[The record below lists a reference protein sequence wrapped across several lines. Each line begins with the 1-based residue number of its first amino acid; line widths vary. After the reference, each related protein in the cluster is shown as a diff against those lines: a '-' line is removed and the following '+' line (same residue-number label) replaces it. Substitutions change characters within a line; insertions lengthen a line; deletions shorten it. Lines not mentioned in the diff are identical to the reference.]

1 MDLKGYLIL
10 FINETIMIE
19 SLNAQYITILFVLTQ
34 LSSMMNTFLPIIRPL
49 MLLLGYYKYKITT
62 RETGLLFKS
71 KIHSMP
77 LIYNSMNENQEPSGT
92 IIHRSLIPQFIIYEH
107 QDHYH
112 GFIIFCRKEF
122 YKNIFNKDYKKK
134 EIVLDDDFVPQ
145 KDKKETNKETK
156 TGATDEDDI
165 YKHKQINLVTRYGNM
180 GYFEYNLRKI
190 DLTLVHGVEHKF
202 FKKQEE
208 LYKSIMMFYKT
219 QNYCKVFLAGEPG
232 SGKTFFSYLMAQ
244 KLDCYFCDTY
254 DPYLP
259 SSSFMEVYN
268 SCKLKPEKPLI
279 VVLDE
284 VDILLNKIMK
294 NQAQTHEK
302 YCREIHDKLSWN
314 NFMDKIDYGLYP
326 YVIFVMNSNMSK
338 DKLMSTTDPSL
349 LRKGRIDIAVEW

>member
-1 MDLKGYLIL
+1 MLD
-10 FINETIMIE
+10 T
-19 SLNAQYITILFVLTQ
+19 LNTQYITILFVLSQ
-34 LSSMMNTFLPIIRPL
+34 FSNMMNAFAPFIRPIL
-49 MLLLGYYKYKITT
+49 CLLGYYKYTIST

-71 KIHSMP
+71 KIHSMS
-77 LIYNSMNENQEPSGT
+77 LIYNSMNENQEPCGT
-92 IIHRSLIPQFIIYEH
+92 IIHRSLIPQFIIYEN
-107 QDHYH
+107 QDHYN
-112 GFIIFCRKEF
+112 GYIIFCRKAF
-122 YKNIFNKDYKKK
+122 YKSIFDKDYKKK

-145 KDKKETNKETK
+145 KDKEETNPDTKSNALVQKE
-156 TGATDEDDI
+156 I
-165 YKHKQINLVTRYGNM
+165 YKHKQIHLVTRYGSM

-219 QNYCKVFLAGEPG
+219 QNYCKVFLAGPPG

-244 KLDCYFCDTY
+244 KLDCYLCDTY

-268 SCKLKPEKPLI
+268 SCKVKPEKPLI
-279 VVLDE
+279 IVLDE
-284 VDILLNKIMK
+284 VDILLNKIMTR
-294 NQAQTHEK
+294 QAQTHEK

-326 YVIFVMNSNMSK
+326 YVIFVMNSNLSK
-338 DKLMSTTDPSL
+338 DKVMGETDPSL
-349 LRKGRIDIAVEW
+349 LRNGRIDISVEW